1 MGRVRARVVID
12 AAPDQVWAD
21 LRDIA
26 SHVEWMQDAESIRFT
41 SPQREGVGTTFL
53 CRTKLGPL
61 RLTDYMEVTEWA
73 DGQTMAI
80 RHSGLVTGTGRF
92 TLEPRPG
99 GRTRLTWEE
108 DLVLPWWMGGRL
120 GSLVGGQVQRLVI
133 RRNLANLKRRL
144 EAA

>member
-1 MGRVRARVVID
+1 MGRVGVSVVID
-12 AAPDQVWAD
+12 APSDDVWAD
-21 LRDIA
+21 VRDIA
-26 SHVEWMQDAESIRFT
+26 SHVEWMQDAEAIRFT

-53 CRTKLGPL
+53 CRTRLGPL
-61 RLTDYMEVTEWA
+61 RLTDRMEVTEWA
-73 DGQTMAI
+73 DGHSVAI

-92 TLEPRPG
+92 TLEPETS